1 MTSHDRQSTSDD
13 HAIDELRWQM
23 QEKARR
29 LDPDADPAELRI
41 ARALRRAPPVDLPAD
56 FATTVARSAAAQVAS
71 RAHAQ
76 SAPAVAPDQSLLEQR
91 LLRGLVIVF
100 ALSAA
105 VVVAWLGRGW
115 VAELAAVLPGGGDAV
130 AWSGVAA
137 LCLLGNWGVGVL
149 RQQDAGRM
157 GAAA

>member
-1 MTSHDRQSTSDD
+1 MTSHDRETINDE
-13 HAIDELRWQM
+13 IDELRWRV

-41 ARALRRAPPVDLPAD
+41 ARALRRATPMDLPPD
-56 FATTVARSAAAQVAS
+56 FAVQVAALA
-71 RAHAQ
+71 RAQA
-76 SAPAVAPDQSLLEQR
+76 SLAASEQSLLEQR

-105 VVVAWLGRGW
+105 VVVAWFGRGW
-115 VAELAAVLPGGGDAV
+115 VSELAAVLPGGGDAV

-137 LCLLGNWGVGVL
+137 LCLLGNWGVGLL
-149 RQQDAGRM
+149 RGQHMRGSHAG
-157 GAAA
+157 A

>member
-1 MTSHDRQSTSDD
+1 MTSHDRETINDE
-13 HAIDELRWQM
+13 IDELRWRV

-41 ARALRRAPPVDLPAD
+41 ARALRRATPMDLPSD
-56 FATTVARSAAAQVAS
+56 FAVQVAALA
-71 RAHAQ
+71 RAQA
-76 SAPAVAPDQSLLEQR
+76 SLAPSEQSLLEQR

-105 VVVAWLGRGW
+105 VVVAWFGRGW
-115 VAELAAVLPGGGDAV
+115 VSELAAVLPGGGDAV

-137 LCLLGNWGVGVL
+137 LCLLGNWGVGLL
-149 RQQDAGRM
+149 RGQHMRGSHAG
-157 GAAA
+157 A

>member
-1 MTSHDRQSTSDD
+1 MTSHDRETINDE
-13 HAIDELRWQM
+13 IDELRWRV

-41 ARALRRAPPVDLPAD
+41 ARALRRAPAVDLPVD
-56 FATTVARSAAAQVAS
+56 FAAQVAAL
-71 RAHAQ
+71 AHTQ
-76 SAPAVAPDQSLLEQR
+76 SASATVPEQSLLEQR

-100 ALSAA
+100 AVSAA
-105 VVVAWLGRGW
+105 VVIAWLGRGW

-137 LCLLGNWGVGVL
+137 LCLLGNWAVGLL
-149 RQQDAGRM
+149 RGQHMCGSHAG
-157 GAAA
+157 A

>member
-1 MTSHDRQSTSDD
+1 MTSHDRETINDE
-13 HAIDELRWQM
+13 IDELRWRV

-41 ARALRRAPPVDLPAD
+41 ARALRRATPMDLPPG
-56 FATTVARSAAAQVAS
+56 FAVQVAALA
-71 RAHAQ
+71 RAQA
-76 SAPAVAPDQSLLEQR
+76 SLAPSEQSLLELR

-105 VVVAWLGRGW
+105 VVIAWFGRGW
-115 VAELAAVLPGGGDAV
+115 VSELAAVLPGGGDAV

-137 LCLLGNWGVGVL
+137 LCLLGNWGVGLL
-149 RQQDAGRM
+149 RGQHMRGSHAG
-157 GAAA
+157 A

>member
-1 MTSHDRQSTSDD
+1 MTSHDRETINDE
-13 HAIDELRWQM
+13 IDELRWRV

-41 ARALRRAPPVDLPAD
+41 ARALRRATPMDLPVD
-56 FATTVARSAAAQVAS
+56 FAAQIA
-71 RAHAQ
+71 ALALTQ
-76 SAPAVAPDQSLLEQR
+76 PESAIAPEQSLLEQR

-105 VVVAWLGRGW
+105 VVVAWFGRGW
-115 VAELAAVLPGGGDAV
+115 VSELAAVLPGGGDAV

-137 LCLLGNWGVGVL
+137 LCLLGNWGVGLL
-149 RQQDAGRM
+149 RGQHMRGSHAG
-157 GAAA
+157 A